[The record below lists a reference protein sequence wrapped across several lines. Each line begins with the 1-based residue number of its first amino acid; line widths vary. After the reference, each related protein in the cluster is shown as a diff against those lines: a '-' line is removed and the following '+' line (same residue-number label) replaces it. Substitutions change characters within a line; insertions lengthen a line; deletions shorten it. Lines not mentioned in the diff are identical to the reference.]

1 MLRAWVLGLAALLMA
16 ATAASA
22 EAVTKFTL
30 PSGTK
35 ILVEILGKAKN
46 RSANR
51 LVMYA
56 AVRVAGVEMT
66 EPRANAIAD
75 ETFEFLLGGMAVAS
89 NCDAALV
96 TVDRVSVTPRPY
108 TSYYA
113 TLTPLNFRVEGR
125 KETPPEPP
133 YNRQGPLA
141 LPSGKTVYIDR
152 QFDGQANYNDKAA
165 PAVFGEFDVNGEPL
179 DSSTKYSLLR
189 EFWLTQMK
197 AHADQIGAGA
207 FRVVLN
213 EKLPESR
220 FDFGRRSYLFFNK
233 RKDGEWPSLPE
244 KAAMATGGN
253 SSVGFGEGSDAPPSE
268 TPAIGPAQHH

>member
-1 MLRAWVLGLAALLMA
+1 MLRALFLGLAALLIGG
-16 ATAASA
+16 TAASA

-35 ILVEILGKAKN
+35 ITVEILGKAKN

-56 AVRVAGVEMT
+56 AVRVASTEMT
-66 EPRANAIAD
+66 EARSNAIAD
-75 ETFEFLLGGMAVAS
+75 EAFEFLLGGMAIAS
-89 NCDAALV
+89 KCDAALI
-96 TVDRVSVTPRPY
+96 TVDRASGTPRPF

-113 TLTPLNFRVEGR
+113 TVAPLNFRVEGR

-133 YNRQGPLA
+133 YNRQGPLM
-141 LPSGKTVYIDR
+141 LPSGKTVYVDR
-152 QFDGQANYNDKAA
+152 QFDGQANYNDAVA
-165 PAVFGEFDVNGEPL
+165 PAVFGEFDVNGEAL
-179 DSSTKYSLLR
+179 DSDAKYSLLR

-197 AHADQIGAGA
+197 PHADQIGAGA

-233 RKDGEWPSLPE
+233 RKNGEWPSLPE
-244 KAAMATGGN
+244 KAAMAPGAS
-253 SSVGFGEGSDAPPSE
+253 SSVGFSDGVDAPSSQLPTIE
-268 TPAIGPAQHH
+268 PAQHH